1 MEICLFVSFWAFLV
15 DALATLLWDREKQAV
30 NFKKQ
35 AVVFPK
41 TSSHFRK
48 NERSILKIEQ

>member
-1 MEICLFVSFWAFLV
+1 MEVSLFVSFWAFLV
-15 DALATLLWDREKQAV
+15 DSLATLLWDREKQAV